1 MKDFRIYKP
10 KKDGNGS
17 ATSFQMRED
26 TRDKYGTVITFL
38 QGAQQIP
45 SDNDN
50 SAFAW
55 KDKDKNK
62 DKIVNMKLD
71 VNDWSELLSVL
82 SGKKDFVGTS
92 EKYGIYHE
100 NQHGSTGLK
109 FMHEKSKSHYTL
121 RLSSKN
127 GNDLIIVSH
136 LVSYAEGQV
145 LKVLAER
152 AIAKLFDW

>member
-1 MKDFRIYKP
+1 MKDYRIYKP
-10 KKDGNGS
+10 KKDVTGF
-17 ATSFQMRED
+17 ATSFQMRKD
-26 TRDKYGTVITFL
+26 TRNEYGTVITFL
-38 QGAQQIP
+38 QGAQQIE

-55 KDKDKNK
+55 KNK
-62 DKIVNMKLD
+62 DKVVNMKLD
-71 VNDWSELLSVL
+71 VNDWSEILAVL
-82 SGKKDFVGTS
+82 NGKKDFVGAN

-109 FMHEKSKSHYTL
+109 LMHNKEKGYYTL
-121 RLSSKN
+121 RLSSKI
-127 GNDLIIVSH
+127 GSDLIVISH

-152 AIAKLFDW
+152 AIARLFDW